1 MTTDVPPSAATAGR
15 VPEDPYASD
24 PDRPLA
30 SAARPWWRWLFV
42 IPGLAAVGW
51 GAAGLL
57 RSSAEVPLG
66 SWLVWF
72 VGSVLVHDL
81 VIAPLVVVI
90 GALLARLLPRDA
102 RGPLV
107 AGLVVSGPLVLIGG
121 LFALNP
127 GGVPEPGF
135 LPLPYGRNLVLLVG
149 AVLTVAAVW
158 AVARTRRAGHRSRAP
173 AHHSVRT
180 TTSSSTA
187 TAADAA
193 SHPRRDEAGR

>member
-42 IPGLAAVGW
+42 VPGLAAVGW

-57 RSSAEVPLG
+57 RSSADVPLS

-72 VGSVLVHDL
+72 VGGVLVHDL
-81 VIAPLVVVI
+81 VIAPIVVVI

-102 RGPLV
+102 RGPVV
-107 AGLVVSGPLVLIGG
+107 AGLVISGPLVLIGG
-121 LFALNP
+121 LFALDP
-127 GGVPEPGF
+127 GDVPEPGF
-135 LPLPYGRNLVLLVG
+135 LPLPYGRNLVFLVG
-149 AVLTVAAVW
+149 AVLTVAGVW
-158 AVARTRRAGHRSRAP
+158 AAARTRGAGRRSRSP
-173 AHHSVRT
+173 AHDSVRQAP
-180 TTSSSTA
+180 SGGA
-187 TAADAA
+187 AADAA

>member
-30 SAARPWWRWLFV
+30 SAARPWWRWLFIV
-42 IPGLAAVGW
+42 PGLAAVGW

-57 RSSAEVPLG
+57 RSSDDVPLG
-66 SWLVWF
+66 SWFLWF
-72 VGSVLVHDL
+72 VGGALAHDL
-81 VIAPLVVVI
+81 LVAPVVI
-90 GALLARLLPRDA
+90 GLGALLVRVLPNEARAPV
-102 RGPLV
+102 V
-107 AGLVVSGPLVLIGG
+107 AGLVVLGPLVLIGG

-127 GGVPEPGF
+127 GDVSEPGF

-149 AVLTVAAVW
+149 GVLTVAGVW
-158 AVARTRRAGHRSRAP
+158 AAVRTARARRRWRST

-180 TTSSSTA
+180 TTSTSP
-187 TAADAA
+187 ADEA
-193 SHPRRDEAGR
+193 SHPRRDNAGT